1 MRPIIEPVFMLPVM
15 VTGLAAPTPASL
27 GLGAVAREAY
37 IKTLRGYH
45 RNRYGLLFHASDFG
59 GSPTT
64 EQFAKNYFYDGTLL
78 RELGDYAIA
87 SGSTVIYLDR
97 ERVRY
102 TIEFFE
108 TDIWTE
114 VRSFKT
120 GKVVPS
126 NANERWVYKAGNS
139 YFKVVNI

>member
-15 VTGLAAPTPASL
+15 AKGLAAPTPASL
-27 GLGAVAREAY
+27 GLKPQAAEAY

-45 RNRYGLLFHASDFG
+45 RNRYGLLFHAPDFG
-59 GSPTT
+59 ENPTT
-64 EQFAKNYFYDGTLL
+64 EQFARNYFYDGTLL
-78 RELGDYAIA
+78 RELGDTAIA
-87 SGSTVIYLDR
+87 TNSTVIYLDR

-102 TIEFFE
+102 TLEFFE